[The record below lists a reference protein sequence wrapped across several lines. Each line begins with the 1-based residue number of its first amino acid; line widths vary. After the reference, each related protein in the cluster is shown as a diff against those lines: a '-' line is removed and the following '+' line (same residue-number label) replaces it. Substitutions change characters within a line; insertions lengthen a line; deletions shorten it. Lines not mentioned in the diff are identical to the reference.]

1 VQARFGDL
9 LIDVLHRVRRETGQL
24 RLCLGGSLIYSSFL
38 SSVAKRAGIF
48 DEVFVPVNPGNAGLS
63 VGTALLASGA
73 APRTVSPLLGP
84 AFSAHE
90 VKAALDNCKLRY
102 EWLSEG
108 EILER
113 TVAALLRGHLIGWF
127 EGGMEWGP
135 RALGARSILASPF
148 SEYVL
153 ENLNRFLKHRPSW
166 RTYALSGLEEDV
178 TRLFDGPDASPY
190 MECDYRALHPEL
202 FRHVL
207 PNPRAALRV
216 QTVGATAPTRF
227 RALLEAFKE
236 ATGTGVVVN
245 TSFNGFS
252 EPIVCTPRDAV
263 RVYYGTGLDMLV
275 IDRFVLTK

>member
-1 VQARFGDL
+1 M
-9 LIDVLHRVRRETGQL
+9 
-24 RLCLGGSLIYSSFL
+24 YSSFFSGL
-38 SSVAKRAGIF
+38 AKRSGIF

-63 VGTALLASGA
+63 VGTALLATGA
-73 APRTVSPLLGP
+73 APRTISPFLGP

-90 VKAALDNCKLRY
+90 VKATLDNCKLHY

-108 EILER
+108 EVIDR
-113 TVAALLRGHLIGWF
+113 TVAALSRGYLVGWF
-127 EGGMEWGP
+127 DGAMEWGP

-153 ENLNRFLKHRPSW
+153 ENLNRFLKHRPPW
-166 RTYALSGLEEDV
+166 RSYALSGLDDDV
-178 TRLFDGPDASPY
+178 AKLFDGPAASPY
-190 MECDYRALHPEL
+190 MECDYRTRDPEL

-207 PNPRAALRV
+207 PHPHGALRI
-216 QTVGATAPTRF
+216 QTVGRAPLPRF
-227 RALLEAFKE
+227 TALLEAFRQ
-236 ATGTGVVVN
+236 ATGSGVLVN

-252 EPIVCTPRDAV
+252 EPIVCTARDAV